1 MSRKH
6 KKTRKNRRQNKKAP
20 TKPDTGTET
29 SIQADDITEDE
40 SSIIND
46 ASISETTKE
55 NPDVK
60 SEESSSLPNNLSSDN
75 DNKITSSNTV
85 NAAKETSASENIEAD
100 LSSDERQV
108 KNIDE
113 PNSLQKVANSEMASA
128 GLKAE
133 NGPIIEENRSKAV
146 KETEAVEDT
155 KFNKEDED
163 KLAKDGIEGD
173 LQNKENTEEPDLP
186 WSNDENNRE
195 KMPWEVEESG
205 NKTEGHEDL
214 NAEDHEKLNV
224 EDQKTVLKPEDVT
237 ERLHSLVIDE
247 KKVEVKNIEKESE
260 GKPQSTE
267 SAEGPDKNNEPEDDD
282 KKAVETKDNDEI
294 SVDESS
300 GKEPVTLEKSS
311 NLPWDESEGAED
323 SPMPWEESKPSAQ
336 MAGTDEEY
344 GHIDKETGGD
354 EEEVEDDSFL
364 RDLSE
369 SRRAES
375 SKKMDSQKES
385 LLINEEQP
393 SKPAVE
399 DENTDKTESSQGKPA
414 KETKTEPV
422 ENNLDFLEDDNEILL
437 DDIMD
442 DDLLED
448 EEEEVPESV
457 GNKGKG
463 SIKPQVASPYT
474 AYSHA
479 GSVISS
485 VSERIARPL
494 SPKMQ
499 KYVPGDRAAS
509 PSVRRPSN
517 NYVPHT
523 YSHTSSVNVPLRR
536 AVSPI
541 SQFTEPPRQARV
553 QNETSHEHRQ
563 LLEKLE
569 EEKHRSDAYDFP
581 DDMMSKFSP
590 VKVKAKLP
598 VRNIYADMEKRTKAQ
613 ATYLSTP
620 NGGGRNAPDKVL
632 PPAATS
638 YKSPPAVRR
647 PLETNR
653 YNPGRPPEAN
663 RYTGGSAAVGSE
675 ASVHSLSTAALPS
688 VHPAPAA
695 SSAVSSAF
703 SQTRLNTVP
712 AKTPEPKES
721 VQRAAP
727 ANQTTP
733 FFSELPTPKNLSKP
747 TPPVKNPYAAKQ
759 EIVQNHYAAKQ
770 ETGHNPYA
778 PKQEAAQNR
787 EMPTMMK
794 MASPRSRKST
804 MNWYAPSNVGGHL
817 TTPSANTNPEPVRQN
832 VVPVPRKISLGSSQ
846 GAPPVLH
853 VSTGAT
859 ASRYTPQ
866 GGQTMGQTTG
876 QQPIPAQQTRLTS
889 PRTHRPRQS
898 IDVLYDSPRVDSTV
912 PSALTRSRIRRGS
925 SAAPPPPAN
934 GQGGATRHMDTPI
947 SQPAPVVVHPE
958 NLVRRQW
965 PLFSFCSSGGRFA
978 SMIPSSDGYG
988 HRIANIKVVP
998 LSSILRDN
1006 ADELAAKFPGPLPS
1020 SGGRSVSKELGNWVN
1035 LKLKGSGKSQP
1046 AGEAVFLTIE
1056 EKIWAILRIMIEEVH
1071 GPGDFC
1077 KAGYLD
1083 RVVKVVN
1090 ASCGIPKQRQKLDLV
1105 QLERAAAPGFT
1116 NSHNSNGPDSS
1127 LGVDKNGL
1135 SRIYGF
1141 LEQGET
1147 VAALEVAV
1155 SAGDW
1160 ALAITL
1166 AGLLGPQALSSVV
1179 HLYSR
1184 HRFPASDPLAQNLS
1198 FFITLAGSAYLAPS
1212 LGAGKDPTLEEM
1224 KQFSAPWIVDNIESI
1239 VPFVLSNMSHPGPI
1253 LFRLSTLLAEH
1264 NDCSHALLCR
1274 LLSGFPPDT
1283 PCQNVDGSIVDEIYM
1298 HILTTSRNMPASVNR
1313 QTSAQFT
1320 DAIRLL
1326 RTGYLADTGHFTE
1339 AKKYLD
1345 AVASHLS
1352 ASKRQGTTQSI
1363 AVEFERLS
1371 DRLSRVPNGAK
1382 PHMSRVWDRLDKSFN
1397 KFVAGED
1404 LSSSKQETSS
1414 EVFSN
1419 YSTPAVSRS
1428 ASVMDIAANVGPQSI
1443 MNQAFPQHPAPP
1455 FVPEARPKLPNS
1467 SRSSPYLPNTANFD
1481 LTGPPGTAPHIAPG
1495 THPSN
1500 VAQPRILGGS
1510 SHIAPPQHFD
1520 SLAHPLASAYSPP
1533 PAKIASQPPSG
1544 TYAHDYPFTSTP
1556 SSPPPRPSY
1565 PKRYASSTA
1574 SDASSLAR
1582 HPLAPPAYI
1591 EKPSVPR
1598 SLPKEGIPGK
1608 RVQQLAKK
1616 SVAQQ
1621 KQPVAQP
1628 KLPQMKTITHQPPPP
1643 LPNIARS
1650 AEVKVRKVPSDPV
1663 SQMLEG
1669 NSKSLEPKT
1678 EIAGTPLLPM
1688 EPDHSLRNTVSG
1700 DSGTLVQEKEVANE
1714 SGSNFQTTASKQALG
1729 PEAGETTKQGG
1740 EAKEKEP
1747 VTTEKEHVEE
1757 QPTEKEHVEEQ
1768 PTEKEH
1774 AERQLAG
1781 KEHAEEHTEEQ
1792 PVTPPAISETKQHVE
1807 EKSPLVENA
1816 LKPTLSEH
1824 PNATDDVN
1832 VEQTQT
1838 LKDEPPSLKPSSLSL
1853 ETPPAANSS
1862 TTIKA
1867 LPRDSVSDITLPSQ
1881 PEEHSV
1887 ENEES
1892 QRIGIPPPTLPKPS
1906 SVRTP
1911 KNPYAALYSKAH
1923 KLSVQNKNMTYTP
1936 KSAEPAVEEEIKT
1949 PLSGTQKSSQV
1960 QLNEMGI
1967 PTDMSGVDIYGFGG
1981 YHVPPPSRENAPEP
1995 KIDLKENHTENA
2007 FEEKEPETAF
2017 DQFESINKAAASSDF
2032 GEPGSPL
2039 PSATDNIINPAA
2051 NLRNIFSPPR
2061 IGNISH
2067 RSSFNSRRPSQMS
2080 SRRSSVA
2087 SPLSVDDTIAS
2098 KQSAIYTI
2106 TEEKK
2111 LYANDADEYFDDDIV
2126 ESSSEEGD
2134 SAKEREEKSKKE
2146 AAEKRKK
2153 EQERKQKEEKERKEQ
2168 EQKKKKKSNA
2178 SSKGWFSWLSRK
2190 DDGPKPIKAKMGEEN
2205 QFYYDEKLK
2214 RWINKNAPVEEQI
2227 ADTAPPPPPM
2237 KKEPDSQ
2244 RIKQTSQPLPGPP
2257 RMNSPPA
2264 PNSSSISKPSL
2275 SGRPQKDE
2283 NGIDGLLSLS
2293 AGLQRSKKRS
2303 RRGPR
2308 RGYVDVMALQGKK

>member
-20 TKPDTGTET
+20 TKPDTGTENST
-29 SIQADDITEDE
+29 QADDITEEE

-46 ASISETTKE
+46 ASINETTEE
-55 NPDVK
+55 NPGVK

-75 DNKITSSNTV
+75 GNEITSSNTAD
-85 NAAKETSASENIEAD
+85 AAKETCASENIEAE
-100 LSSDERQV
+100 LTSDEKQD

-113 PNSLQKVANSEMASA
+113 PDSLQKVANSEIASA
-128 GLKAE
+128 GLKAG
-133 NGPIIEENRSKAV
+133 NGSIIEESRSKAV
-146 KETEAVEDT
+146 EETETVEDT
-155 KFNKEDED
+155 KFSKEEED
-163 KLAKDGIEGD
+163 KLAKDGIEGNS
-173 LQNKENTEEPDLP
+173 QNKENTEEPDLP
-186 WSNDENNRE
+186 WGNDENNGE

-205 NKTEGHEDL
+205 NKM
-214 NAEDHEKLNV
+214 EDHEESNV
-224 EDQKTVLKPEDVT
+224 EDPKTVIKPEDVT
-237 ERLHSLVIDE
+237 ERPHSLVMDE
-247 KKVEVKNIEKESE
+247 KKVEVKNIEEESE
-260 GKPQSTE
+260 GKPQSNE
-267 SAEGPDKNNEPEDDD
+267 STEGPEKNSEPEDND
-282 KKAVETKDNDEI
+282 KKEAEPKDNDEI
-294 SVDESS
+294 AVGESS
-300 GKEPVTLEKSS
+300 EKEPVTLEKSS
-311 NLPWDESEGAED
+311 KLPWDESEGAED
-323 SPMPWEESKPSAQ
+323 SPMPWEESKPSTQ
-336 MAGTDEEY
+336 IAGTGEED
-344 GHIDKETGGD
+344 GHIDKET
-354 EEEVEDDSFL
+354 EEEEDDSFL

-369 SRRAES
+369 SRRADP
-375 SKKMDSQKES
+375 SKKMDSQKGS

-393 SKPAVE
+393 SKSAE
-399 DENTDKTESSQGKPA
+399 KDENSGKAESSQEKPA
-414 KETKTEPV
+414 EETKAEPV

-448 EEEEVPESV
+448 EEEEVPEGV
-457 GNKGKG
+457 GKEGKG
-463 SIKPQVASPYT
+463 STKPQVASPYT

-485 VSERIARPL
+485 VSERIVRPL

-581 DDMMSKFSP
+581 DDMLSKFSP

-620 NGGGRNAPDKVL
+620 NEGGRNAPDKVL

-638 YKSPPAVRR
+638 YKSPAAVRR
-647 PLETNR
+647 PPETNR

-663 RYTGGSAAVGSE
+663 RYAAVGSE
-675 ASVHSLSTAALPS
+675 ASVHSLSSAALPPAALPS
-688 VHPAPAA
+688 AHPASAA
-695 SSAVSSAF
+695 SPAVSSAF
-703 SQTRLNTVP
+703 PQTSSETVP
-712 AKTPEPKES
+712 AKAPEPKES

-727 ANQTTP
+727 ANQRTP

-759 EIVQNHYAAKQ
+759 EAVQS
-770 ETGHNPYA
+770 PYA

-787 EMPTMMK
+787 EMSTMMK

-817 TTPSANTNPEPVRQN
+817 TTPSANANPEPIRQN

-866 GGQTMGQTTG
+866 GGQTMGQTMGQTTG
-876 QQPIPAQQTRLTS
+876 QQTRLTS

-912 PSALTRSRIRRGS
+912 PSARTRSRIRRGS

-934 GQGGATRHMDTPI
+934 GQGGATRHMDTQI

-998 LSSILRDN
+998 LSSILRNN
-1006 ADELAAKFPGPLPS
+1006 ADELAAKFPGPLTS
-1020 SGGRSVSKELGNWVN
+1020 SGGRSVSKELCNWVD
-1035 LKLKGSGKSQP
+1035 LKLKGLGKSQP

-1056 EKIWAILRIMIEEVH
+1056 EKIWAVLRIMIEEVH

-1090 ASCGIPKQRQKLDLV
+1090 ASCGIPRQRRKLDLV
-1105 QLERAAAPGFT
+1105 QLERAAAGFKKVD
-1116 NSHNSNGPDSS
+1116 HAAAAAAAADSS
-1127 LGVDKNGL
+1127 SPAVDKNGL

-1212 LGAGKDPTLEEM
+1212 PGAGKDPTLEEM
-1224 KQFSAPWIVDNIESI
+1224 KQYSPPWIVDNIESI
-1239 VPFVLSNMSHPGPI
+1239 VPFVLSNLSHPGPI
-1253 LFRLSTLLAEH
+1253 LFRLSTLLADH

-1313 QTSAQFT
+1313 QTAAQFT
-1320 DAIRLL
+1320 DALRLL

-1345 AVASHLS
+1345 AVASHVS

-1428 ASVMDIAANVGPQSI
+1428 ASVMDIAANAGPQSI
-1443 MNQAFPQHPAPP
+1443 MNQAFPQHPAPQ
-1455 FVPEARPKLPNS
+1455 FLPEARPKLPNS
-1467 SRSSPYLPNTANFD
+1467 SRSSPYLPNAASFD
-1481 LTGPPGTAPHIAPG
+1481 LTGPPTMAPHIAPG

-1520 SLAHPLASAYSPP
+1520 TQAHPLVSAYSPP
-1533 PAKIASQPPSG
+1533 PAKKVSKPPSG

-1598 SLPKEGIPGK
+1598 SLPKEAVPGK
-1608 RVQQLAKK
+1608 RAQPLAKK

-1621 KQPVAQP
+1621 KQPVAQ
-1628 KLPQMKTITHQPPPP
+1628 MKTITHQPPPP
-1643 LPNIARS
+1643 PPNVTRS

-1678 EIAGTPLLPM
+1678 EIAGTPLLPK

-1700 DSGTLVQEKEVANE
+1700 DSDILVQEKEAAKE
-1714 SGSNFQTTASKQALG
+1714 PGSDSQTTASKQALG

-1740 EAKEKEP
+1740 ETKEKES

-1757 QPTEKEHVEEQ
+1757 QPAEKEHV
-1768 PTEKEH
+1768 
-1774 AERQLAG
+1774 
-1781 KEHAEEHTEEQ
+1781 EEHTEEQ
-1792 PVTPPAISETKQHVE
+1792 PVTPPAISETKKHVE

-1838 LKDEPPSLKPSSLSL
+1838 LKAEPPSLKPSSLSL
-1853 ETPPAANSS
+1853 ETPPAANNF

-1892 QRIGIPPPTLPKPS
+1892 QKTEIPPPALPKPS

-1923 KLSVQNKNMTYTP
+1923 KLSVQNKNMAYTP
-1936 KSAEPAVEEEIKT
+1936 KSAEPTAEEEIKT
-1949 PLSGTQKSSQV
+1949 PLGGTQKSSQV

-1995 KIDLKENHTENA
+1995 KIDLKENHSENV
-2007 FEEKEPETAF
+2007 FEEKEPETAL
-2017 DQFESINKAAASSDF
+2017 DQFESINNVAASSDF

-2039 PSATDNIINPAA
+2039 HPATDNIINPAA

-2061 IGNISH
+2061 TGNISH

-2178 SSKGWFSWLSRK
+2178 SGKGWFSWLSRK

-2244 RIKQTSQPLPGPP
+2244 RIKQPSQPLPGPP
-2257 RMNSPPA
+2257 RMNSPPP
-2264 PNSSSISKPSL
+2264 PNSSSTSKPPL